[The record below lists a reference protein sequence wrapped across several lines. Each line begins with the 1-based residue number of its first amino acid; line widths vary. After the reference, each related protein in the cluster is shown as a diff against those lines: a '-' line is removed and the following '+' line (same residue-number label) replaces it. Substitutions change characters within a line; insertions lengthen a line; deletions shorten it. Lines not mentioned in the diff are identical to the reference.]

1 MDMYESSFVIVEM
14 DTIRREHSLSHIAP
28 RYLLHIGLRRK
39 IKRLTIDIYCEI
51 GMMMYYKWS
60 WGEDVGREY
69 TNSYE

>member
-1 MDMYESSFVIVEM
+1 MDMDESPLAIMEM
-14 DTIRREHSLSHIAP
+14 DAICWEHSLSHIAP
-28 RYLLHIGLRRK
+28 RYFFHIGLRRK